1 MPARSTAKHAPGSLL
16 GSLLGIVGF
25 SVVAGLL
32 VSATV
37 TPAVAIASSTANSGL
52 DVFDNLPEFAQID
65 EQSEISTIYGTLDG
79 QAVPIA
85 DFYSQNR
92 EIVTLAQAGQWAPL
106 AGIALEDRRFYD
118 HGGVDGPS
126 IVRAALGQFGVGNS
140 GGASSLTMQLV
151 RQQIV
156 EVACQVVNTD
166 TGERFDPELCANQT
180 TDSYGRKLQEMRY
193 AIGLEQ
199 RYTKNEILAAY
210 LNIANFG
217 NATYGIQAAAQRY
230 FGVDATA
237 LTIAQAAA
245 LMAIVQNPST
255 LNLFTPDNYQR
266 NQVRRDYMID
276 AMLEVGYITQQQRD
290 EAVAIPVDDA
300 FMNIQPA
307 QNGCIA
313 SNYGSTGFFCD
324 YVTELLQKPQPD
336 GSYILGGDREA
347 AARTLALGGM
357 SIYTSIDVGLN
368 EDVQATLD
376 QYVPNTETRLEY
388 GGAVTMLEVST
399 GRVLSMAQNKD
410 YDDTEAHDP
419 LTETGINFNVGP
431 EYGGGNGFQPGSGFK
446 IFTLAAWIQAGYSVN
461 TSLDTST
468 RERTV
473 PTCMGPSR
481 FNPQNNEGQ
490 NRSRATVTD
499 IFVNSLNTGTIEM
512 GTRLNVCDV
521 LATAEAMGTTP
532 AEGGSYRDPRYV
544 DRGDIGA
551 SALIGGSTNVTPMGM
566 AEAFQ
571 TIANGG
577 VHCEP
582 RAIDR
587 IVARDGTELQ
597 PPQQDCQQAITP
609 EVASV
614 MQFVLQEVTNRNPL
628 NNPPGSA
635 PVISKT
641 GTNDNVVQTWVNGA
655 SSTVATSVWV
665 GNIRGQVGIFDIGG
679 RAMWNVRSSVF
690 TGVMGSAL
698 ERYPGGAFLQ
708 PDPETLQGNAVALPD
723 VAGQTPDEAR
733 AALEGAGFSVVVGAT
748 VAGARE
754 AGRVEYTSPGAG
766 SLVLPDTSVTLLIS
780 DGSQYTPPEA
790 AIPGLEGQ
798 SLSSARAAMSG
809 AGFDPANLQITWARA
824 PDGQRCQVL
833 DQNPDA
839 GTNGPPSS
847 PVSIVVGASQDGQD
861 PGC

>member
-16 GSLLGIVGF
+16 GSLLGIIGF

-37 TPAVAIASSTANSGL
+37 TPAVAVASSTANSGL
-52 DVFDNLPEFAQID
+52 DIFENLPEFAQID
-65 EQSEISTIYGTLDG
+65 EQSEVSTIFGTLDG
-79 QAVPIA
+79 QQVPIA

-92 EIVTLAQAGQWAPL
+92 EIITLAQAGQWAPL
-106 AGIALEDRRFYD
+106 AAIAGEDRRFYD
-118 HGGVDGPS
+118 HGGVDAPS
-126 IVRAALGQFGVGNS
+126 IVRAALGQVTGGS

-156 EVACQVVNTD
+156 EVACQIVDPETD
-166 TGERFDPELCANQT
+166 ERFDPELCADQT
-180 TDSYGRKLQEMRY
+180 TDSYGRKLQEMRF

-217 NATYGIQAAAQRY
+217 NATYGIQAASQRY
-230 FGVDATA
+230 FGVNASD
-237 LTIAQAAA
+237 LTIAQAASI
-245 LMAIVQNPST
+245 MTIVQNPST
-255 LNLFTPDNYQR
+255 LNLFSPDNYER
-266 NQVRRDYMID
+266 NEVRRNYIID
-276 AMLEVGYITQQQRD
+276 AMLDVGYITQEQHD
-290 EAVAIPVDDA
+290 EAVGTPVDDA

-313 SNYGSTGFFCD
+313 SYYGSTAFFCD
-324 YVTELLQKPQPD
+324 YVTELLQNPQAD

-347 AARTLALGGM
+347 SARTLALGGM

-368 EDVQATLD
+368 EEVQASLD
-376 QYVPNTETRLEY
+376 EFVPNDETRLEY
-388 GGAVTMLEVST
+388 GGAVTMLEVGT
-399 GRVLSMAQNKD
+399 GRVLAMAQNKD

-446 IFTLAAWIQAGYSVN
+446 IFTLAQWIQAGYSVN

-490 NRSRATVTD
+490 NRNRATVTD

-512 GTRLNVCDV
+512 GTRLDVCDV
-521 LATAEAMGTTP
+521 LETAESMGTTP
-532 AEGGSYRDPRYV
+532 AEGGSFLDERYV
-544 DRGDIGA
+544 ERGDIGA

-582 RAIDR
+582 IAIDR

-597 PPQQDCQQAITP
+597 PPQQDCEQAITP

-628 NNPPGSA
+628 NNPAGSA

-655 SSTVATSVWV
+655 SSSVATSVWV

-690 TGVMGSAL
+690 TSVMSSAL
-698 ERYPGGAFLQ
+698 ARYPGGAFLQ
-708 PDPETLQGNAVALPD
+708 PDTETLEGNAVALPN
-723 VAGQTPDEAR
+723 VAGQTPDAAR
-733 AALEGAGFSVVVGAT
+733 AALEDAGFSVVVGST
-748 VAGARE
+748 VAGAQE
-754 AGRVEYTSPGAG
+754 AGLVEYTSPGAG
-766 SLVLPDTSVTLLIS
+766 SSVLPESSITLLIS

-790 AIPGLEGQ
+790 AIPDLAGQ
-798 SLSSARAAMSG
+798 SLSDARSSMSD
-809 AGFDPANLQITWARA
+809 AGFDPANLQITWEEAGNGRV
-824 PDGQRCQVL
+824 CEVL
-833 DQNPDA
+833 AQNPDA
-839 GTNGPPSS
+839 GTNAAPSS
-847 PVSIVVGASQDGQD
+847 PVSIVVGAEDDGED

>member
-16 GSLLGIVGF
+16 GSLLGLIGF

-37 TPAVAIASSTANSGL
+37 TPAVAVASSTANSGL
-52 DVFDNLPEFAQID
+52 DIFENLPEFAQID
-65 EQSEISTIYGTLDG
+65 EQSEVSTIYGTLDG
-79 QAVPIA
+79 NAVPIA
-85 DFYSQNR
+85 EFYSQNR
-92 EIVTLAQAGQWAPL
+92 EIITLAQAGQWAPL
-106 AGIALEDRRFYD
+106 AAIAGEDRRFYD
-118 HGGVDGPS
+118 HGGVDAPS
-126 IVRAALGQFGVGNS
+126 IARAALGQVTGGS

-156 EVACQVVNTD
+156 EVACQIVDPDTD
-166 TGERFDPELCANQT
+166 ERMDPELCADQT
-180 TDSYGRKLQEMRY
+180 TDSYGRKLQEMRF

-230 FGVDATA
+230 FGVNAYE
-237 LTIAQAAA
+237 LTIAQAASI
-245 LMAIVQNPST
+245 MTIVQNPST
-255 LNLFTPDNYQR
+255 LNLFSPDNYER
-266 NQVRRDYMID
+266 NEVRRNYIVD
-276 AMLEVGYITQQQRD
+276 AMLDVGYITQEQHD
-290 EAVAIPVDDA
+290 EAVATPVDDA
-300 FMNIQPA
+300 FMNVQPA

-313 SNYGSTGFFCD
+313 SYYGSTAFFCD
-324 YVTELLQKPQPD
+324 YVTELLQNPQAD
-336 GSYILGGDREA
+336 GSYILGGDRDA
-347 AARTLALGGM
+347 STRTLALGGM

-368 EDVQATLD
+368 EEVQGTLD
-376 QYVPNTETRLEY
+376 EFVPNDETRLEY

-399 GRVLSMAQNKD
+399 GRVLAMAQNKD

-461 TSLDTST
+461 TSLDTSR

-473 PTCMGPSR
+473 PTCIGPSR
-481 FNPQNNEGQ
+481 FDPQNNEGL
-490 NRSRATVTD
+490 NSSRSTVTD

-512 GTRLNVCDV
+512 GTRLDVCDV
-521 LATAEAMGTTP
+521 LRTAESMGTTP
-532 AEGGSYRDPRYV
+532 AEGGSFLDQRYI

-582 RAIDR
+582 IAIDR

-597 PPQQDCQQAITP
+597 PPQQDCEQAITP

-628 NNPPGSA
+628 NNPPGNA

-655 SSTVATSVWV
+655 SSSVATSVWV
-665 GNIRGQVGIFDIGG
+665 GNIRGQVGIFGLGG

-690 TGVMGSAL
+690 TGVMASAL
-698 ERYPGGAFLQ
+698 ERYPGGQFLQ
-708 PDPETLQGNAVALPD
+708 PDAETLQGNAIALPN
-723 VAGQTPDEAR
+723 VASMTPEEAR
-733 AALEGAGFSVVVGAT
+733 ATLEGAGFSVVVGAT
-748 VAGARE
+748 VAGAQE
-754 AGRVEYTSPGAG
+754 AGRVEYTSPGAD
-766 SLVLPDTSVTLLIS
+766 SLVLPETSVTLLIS
-780 DGSQYTPPEA
+780 DGSQFTPPDA
-790 AIPGLEGQ
+790 AIPDLEGQ
-798 SLSSARAAMSG
+798 SLSDARSSMSS
-809 AGFDPANLQITWARA
+809 AGFDPANLQITWAQA
-824 PDGQRCQVL
+824 GNGQRCQVL
-833 DQNPDA
+833 DQNPDP
-839 GTNGPPSS
+839 GTNGPASS
-847 PVSIVVGASQDGQD
+847 PVSIVVGSTRDGQD